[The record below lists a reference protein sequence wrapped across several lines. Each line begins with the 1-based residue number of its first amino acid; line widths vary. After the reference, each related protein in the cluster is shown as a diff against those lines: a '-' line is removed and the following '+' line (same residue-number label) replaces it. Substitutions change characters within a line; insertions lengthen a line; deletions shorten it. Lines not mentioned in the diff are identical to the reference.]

1 MLNLSS
7 ILKKYRQKKLQ
18 LDSEK
23 KVNEEILE
31 ELGMKEEESQ
41 KIELSSVIKNDAQ
54 NDDVNAKEARI
65 IYDELLAKAKDIYQ
79 TNFSY
84 KPGLA
89 KEINSLIT
97 KLTSSLSND
106 QKGFLRIFLHDYPSG
121 QEYLCFHVVNTCV
134 ISLIIG
140 ISLGYDSTRLSELG
154 TAAFLHDVGIIKY
167 LDLIYKKKILH
178 EEEYAKIKKHPK
190 TSLEILKSAQG
201 EIAQDIIDAIMQEHE
216 RLDGS
221 GYPQGLK
228 DKQISELAQ
237 IIGLADL
244 YEAMVHQRPYRN
256 KFSPLETVKLIL
268 NNKSAFDCRIIKILI
283 EKIGIFPIGVLVRL
297 NTQEI
302 GTVIKENPRLP
313 LRPVVNVFYDAAGK
327 QLKDHKLIDLSVNPM
342 IFIEECMECVG
353 PPQKK

>member
-23 KVNEEILE
+23 RVNDEILE
-31 ELGMKEEESQ
+31 EVVINDEQEQ
-41 KIELSSVIKNDAQ
+41 KIEISTIIKKEPRE
-54 NDDVNAKEARI
+54 DDNLKEAQEV
-65 IYDELLAKAKDIYQ
+65 YDALLAKAKEIYR

-89 KEINSLIT
+89 KEINVLVKKLIDY
-97 KLTSSLSND
+97 LSGGN
-106 QKGFLRIFLHDYPSG
+106 KGWLRIFLQDYPAD
-121 QEYLCFHVVNTCV
+121 QEYLCFHVVNTCL

-140 ISLGYDSTRLSELG
+140 LSLGYDPARLLELG

-167 LDLIYKKKILH
+167 LELIYKKKILH
-178 EEEYAKIKKHPK
+178 EEEYAKIKKHPR
-190 TSLEILKSAQG
+190 TSLEILKDAQG
-201 EIAQDIIDAIMQEHE
+201 EIAQDIIDAIGQEHE

-283 EKIGIFPIGVLVRL
+283 EKIGIFPVGVSVRL
-297 NTQEI
+297 NTKET
-302 GTVIKENPRLP
+302 GSVIKENPRLP
-313 LRPVVNVFYDAAGK
+313 LRPVVNIFFDGAGK
-327 QLKDHKLIDLSVNPM
+327 QLKDPKQIDLSANPM
-342 IFIEECMECVG
+342 IFIEACMECVA
-353 PPQKK
+353 PPHKQ

>member
-1 MLNLSS
+1 MLNLAS
-7 ILKKYRQKKLQ
+7 ILKKYRKKKLQ
-18 LDSEK
+18 LDSEN

-31 ELGMKEEESQ
+31 EIGMKDEENQ
-41 KIELSSVIKNDAQ
+41 KIEIASLIKKDAP
-54 NDDVNAKEARI
+54 DDESIKEARV
-65 IYDELLAKAKDIYQ
+65 IYDELLAKAKQIYH

-89 KEINSLIT
+89 KEINALIE
-97 KLTSSLSND
+97 KLVNHLSSD
-106 QKGFLRIFLHDYPSG
+106 QKGCLRIFLQDYPPN

-140 ISLGYDSTRLSELG
+140 LTLGYDSPRLLELG
-154 TAAFLHDVGIIKY
+154 TAALLHDVGIIKY

-178 EEEYAKIKKHPK
+178 EEEYAKIKKHPS
-190 TSLEILKSAQG
+190 TSVEILKEAQG
-201 EIAQDIIDAIMQEHE
+201 EIAQDIIDAICQEHE

-228 DKQISELAQ
+228 DEQISEFAQ

-268 NNKSAFDCRIIKILI
+268 NNKNAFDSRIIKVLI
-283 EKIGIFPIGVLVRL
+283 EKVGIFPVGVLVRL
-297 NTQEI
+297 NTKET
-302 GTVIKENPRLP
+302 GSVVKENPRLP
-313 LRPVVNVFYDAAGK
+313 LRPVVNIFFDPAGK
-327 QLKDHKLIDLSVNPM
+327 QLKEPKRIDLSAYPM
-342 IFIEECMECVG
+342 IFIEECIECVG
-353 PPQKK
+353 PPHKK

>member
-18 LDSEK
+18 SDSEN

-31 ELGMKEEESQ
+31 EIGLKDEEKQRIEISTLIKKELQ
-41 KIELSSVIKNDAQ
+41 QDDDKI
-54 NDDVNAKEARI
+54 KEAQL
-65 IYDELLAKAKDIYQ
+65 IYDELIAKAGEIYQ

-89 KEINSLIT
+89 KEINALIE
-97 KLTSSLSND
+97 KLVNYLSGG
-106 QKGFLRIFLHDYPSG
+106 QKGCLRIFLQDYPPN
-121 QEYLCFHVVNTCV
+121 QEYLCFHVVNTCI

-140 ISLGYDSTRLSELG
+140 LSLGFEPIRLLELG
-154 TAAFLHDVGIIKY
+154 TAAFLHDLGIIKY

-178 EEEYAKIKKHPK
+178 EEEYAKIKKHPH
-190 TSLEILKSAQG
+190 TGLEILKDAQG
-201 EIAQDIIDAIMQEHE
+201 EIAQDIIDAIGQEHE

-228 DKQISELAQ
+228 DKQISEYAQ

-256 KFSPLETVKLIL
+256 KFSSLETVKLIL
-268 NNKSAFDCRIIKILI
+268 NNKSAFDCQIIKILI
-283 EKIGIFPIGVLVRL
+283 EKVGIFPVGISVRL
-297 NTQEI
+297 NTKET
-302 GTVIKENPRLP
+302 GSVIKENSRLP
-313 LRPVVNVFYDAAGK
+313 LRPVVNVLFDAAGK
-327 QLKDHKLIDLSVNPM
+327 QLKEPKRIDLSVNPM
-342 IFIEECMECVG
+342 IFIEECIECAG
-353 PPQKK
+353 LPPKK